1 MEVKLTSD
9 NFEAEVLKSDKP
21 VLVDFYADWCGPCQM
36 VGPILEELAKER
48 EDIKIGKINV
58 DEEGELAL
66 KYKVSSIPYLAYFK
80 NGEIVN
86 QMVGFQGKEKILDML
101 K

>member
-1 MEVKLTSD
+1 MEVKLTNG

-21 VLVDFYADWCGPCQM
+21 VLVDFYADWCVPCQM